1 MSSRASRSSGSC
13 SCRPVRA
20 PTSARRSAA
29 RGARRSSARWA
40 RRRCSARSRP
50 RSPRCSPSPRSAWPC
65 WAASAAALSCARPRR
80 PRSPRRPRGR
90 RRPAP
95 RRLPRRRERRGSV
108 TPGAPLARLAL
119 ILALGLAGCG
129 GEADSAIDHAPASE
143 KPAYGDTFIEALI
156 GNISGLIPNVLS
168 DSASFEVGSLLYSGL
183 VTRDRDLNLI
193 GELAESWRF
202 SKDCLDL
209 TLHLR
214 RNVRWHDDAPF
225 TAADVVFTYETMI
238 NPKTPTAYR
247 EDFRAVA
254 SVEAVDP
261 YTLHVRYK
269 QPYAKA
275 LQSWGVWMLPKHVLE
290 PYVREGR
297 LREAPQNRSNPV
309 GTGAYRF
316 KEWKPGEKVVLVANP
331 DYFEGRPHISRVVY
345 RIIPSEATGPYKPG
359 TWAYNPNVRTHAYDM
374 DKARALLADA
384 GWKERNADG
393 VLVRN
398 GQPFVF
404 ELLTN
409 QGNDERKKVAE
420 IVQASLK
427 ELGVQV

>member
-1 MSSRASRSSGSC
+1 MHLVLIVVHVISCFAIIGIVLLQAGKGADIGSAFGGAG
-13 SCRPVRA
+13 SQAVFGSMGT
-20 PTSARRSAA
+20 PTVLGKITAA
-29 RGARRSSARWA
+29 IAAMFTITSFSLALLGGERG
-40 RRRCSARSRP
+40 
-50 RSPRCSPSPRSAWPC
+50 
-65 WAASAAALSCARPRR
+65 
-80 PRSPRRPRGR
+80 
-90 RRPAP
+90 
-95 RRLPRRRERRGSV
+95 GSV
-108 TPGAPLARLAL
+108 VREAAPPPARLAL

-309 GTGAYRF
+309 GTGAYRL

-331 DYFEGRPHISRVVY
+331 DYFDGSPYIARIVY
-345 RIIPSEATGPYKPG
+345 RIIPSQATIFLEL
-359 TWAYNPNVRTHAYDM
+359 
-374 DKARALLADA
+374 KAKGVDSA
-384 GWKERNADG
+384 G
-393 VLVRN
+393 L
-398 GQPFVF
+398 
-404 ELLTN
+404 
-409 QGNDERKKVAE
+409 
-420 IVQASLK
+420 
-427 ELGVQV
+427 